1 MLSKGNVTRKELH
14 HEYTKTA
21 TLSLWVTLTCL
32 VGFGMFVM
40 KNQVQTLENELN
52 RINRSIQDDVKSIH
66 VLKAEWSHLNSP
78 SRLRTLANKHILL
91 NPVKPEQIINYS
103 ALPFDYQANE
113 TDRRLLAQRNINTQA
128 ARNKELK
135 KLVKA
140 QR

>member
-1 MLSKGNVTRKELH
+1 MNST
-14 HEYTKTA
+14 
-21 TLSLWVTLTCL
+21 
-32 VGFGMFVM
+32 MFVM

>member
-1 MLSKGNVTRKELH
+1 MNS
-14 HEYTKTA
+14 TKTA

-103 ALPFDYQANE
+103 ALPFSYEDGE
-113 TDRRLLAQRNINTQA
+113 SRKIA
-128 ARNKELK
+128 ARKNISNYAEHNKGLK
-135 KLVKA
+135 KLTKA

>member
-1 MLSKGNVTRKELH
+1 MNSTR
-14 HEYTKTA
+14 TA

-40 KNQVQTLENELN
+40 KNQVQNLENELAS
-52 RINRSIQDDVKSIH
+52 INRNIEEDVKTIH
-66 VLKAEWSHLNSP
+66 ILKAEWSHLNNP
-78 SRLRTLANKHILL
+78 SRLRALATKHISL
-91 NPVKPEQIINYS
+91 NQVKAEQIINYS

>member
-1 MLSKGNVTRKELH
+1 MNS
-14 HEYTKTA
+14 TKIA
-21 TLSLWVTLTCL
+21 TIALWIALPCLIGFSSL
-32 VGFGMFVM
+32 VM
-40 KNQVQTLENELN
+40 KNKVQELENELN
-52 RINRSIQDDVKSIH
+52 SINRNIQDDIKTIH
-66 VLKAEWSHLNSP
+66 VLKAEWSHLNNP
-78 SRLRTLANKHILL
+78 SRLRQLAAKHISL
-91 NPVKPEQIINYS
+91 NPVRAEQIINYS

>member
-1 MLSKGNVTRKELH
+1 MNS
-14 HEYTKTA
+14 TKTA

-78 SRLRTLANKHILL
+78 SRL